1 MTVALVTGATGFVGH
16 HLVAALRQRR
26 WTVRVLALPAEDT
39 SALERAQAVVV
50 HRGDVRTADALPAA
64 MAGADVVFHL
74 AAVHGLWRP
83 RQEYEDVNVRGV
95 ENVCRA
101 AIAARV
107 ERLVHVSSW
116 TVYGMG
122 LAGAVREDAPLR
134 PVLDAYAVTKARA
147 DAAVRRLAKEQGL
160 PAVVVRP
167 GTMFGPG
174 DRVNFGRMAERLRSG
189 RALLIGSGANALPF
203 VYVTDVV
210 DGMIRAAERGTSGEA
225 YNLCTDRPISQ
236 REMWTALAEELGV
249 PSPRARAPYALL
261 YALAWAAEKAVL
273 PGRQPLLTRL
283 GVKLF
288 GSENAHS
295 TDKARRE
302 LGYAPRVPVREG
314 VRLAAAWYRDTSGQP
329 APTVTLPAS

>member
-1 MTVALVTGATGFVGH
+1 MTAALVTGATGFVGH
-16 HLVAALRQRR
+16 HLVAALRQRGFS
-26 WTVRVLALPAEDT
+26 VRVLALPGEDT
-39 SALERAQAVVV
+39 SALEREHGVVV
-50 HRGDVRTADALPAA
+50 HRGDVRDAGALPAA
-64 MAGADVVFHL
+64 MRGADVVFHL

-83 RQEYEDVNVRGV
+83 RQEYEDVNVRGAD
-95 ENVCRA
+95 NVCRA
-101 AIAARV
+101 ALAARV
-107 ERLVHVSSW
+107 ARLVHVSSW

-122 LAGAVREDAPLR
+122 LPGAVREDAPLR
-134 PVLDAYAVTKARA
+134 PILDAYAVTKARA

-174 DRVNFGRMAERLRSG
+174 DRVNFGRMADRLRSG
-189 RALLIGSGANALPF
+189 KVIVIGSGRNVLPF

-210 DGMIRAAERGTSGEA
+210 DGMIRAAERGKPGEA

-236 REMWTALAEELGV
+236 REMWVALAEELGA
-249 PSPRARAPYALL
+249 PPPRARAPYPLL
-261 YALAWAAEKAVL
+261 YALAWGAEKAVL

-288 GSENAHS
+288 GSENAHAI
-295 TDKARRE
+295 DKARSE

-314 VRLAAAWYRDTSGQP
+314 VRLAAAWYREDSAGAATT
-329 APTVTLPAS
+329 AAAAAS